1 MQGNTV
7 PSNSKVVIHFSNH
20 MKMRSNAG
28 MGYVCLGRSERL
40 EDIYIKGDLEKDCIH
55 ASHQA
60 LEESK
65 RLQTIF
71 EQGLQKVE
79 DQQELFWKVSYL
91 NVRSL
96 RNKTEDIA
104 RDNYLMSADIFGLGE
119 THLKPEEKSI
129 KFDGY
134 EENFAN
140 FGKGKGVAA
149 FSRSTECTLL
159 NQVATEIFS
168 AIHLRNPTFDVIFVY
183 WSSNCKKEE
192 VEEILSCLNSWIKNQ
207 IPTIIMGDVNM
218 SFSKSCC
225 LNKFLEP
232 KGFQQLIQD
241 PTCESGNVIDH
252 IYINKPLMSKN
263 FFTQKCSAYYSD
275 HDVISIYIEK

>member
-1 MQGNTV
+1 
-7 PSNSKVVIHFSNH
+7 
-20 MKMRSNAG
+20 MRSNAG

-40 EDIYIKGDLEKDCIH
+40 EDIYIKGELEKECIH
-55 ASHQA
+55 ASPQA

-79 DQQELFWKVSYL
+79 EQKELFWKVSYL

-104 RDNYLMSADIFGLGE
+104 KDNYLMSADIFGLGE

-134 EENFAN
+134 KEHFAN

-183 WSSNCKKEE
+183 WSSNGKKEE
-192 VEEILSCLNSWIKNQ
+192 VEEILSCLNS
-207 IPTIIMGDVNM
+207 
-218 SFSKSCC
+218 
-225 LNKFLEP
+225 
-232 KGFQQLIQD
+232 
-241 PTCESGNVIDH
+241 
-252 IYINKPLMSKN
+252 
-263 FFTQKCSAYYSD
+263 
-275 HDVISIYIEK
+275 